1 MAYVVTAS
9 CLGDRF
15 TKCVDVCP
23 VDAFREGPQML
34 YIDPLVCIDCNACLT
49 ECPVRAIYPDSAVP
63 EPMQDYIELNARMAK
78 EYPPITES
86 LDVDDSQA
94 GKTAKASRA
103 VGPARRLAV
112 IGAGPSG
119 FYAADEMRRQLPEAT
134 VDIFE
139 RLPTPFGLVR
149 YGVAPDHPK
158 IKSVAASFDKIARSP
173 KVRFFGNVELGRDLS
188 RDELLAH
195 YDAVLYAT
203 GGSASRPLA
212 LPGAELGN
220 ILGASAFVGWY
231 NGHPDCRD
239 LQVDLSGDT
248 AVVIGMGNV
257 ALDIARILAMPV
269 AELERTDIADYAL
282 EALRQSKIREVCL
295 VARRGPVQAAFT
307 PKELRQLL
315 DTQGV
320 DILVEADDLQLDAA
334 SAAELAEPLNT
345 EARHNLSLLQ
355 EAQARPRLGDRA
367 IRFVF
372 KASPSGFAGADNRV
386 VAMQG
391 VHNSLQDNGRGSV
404 SAQAS
409 DRQFRFDASLV
420 LNATGYQGVAIAGV
434 AFDERRGVI
443 ANDNGRVLAG
453 QGEVSAKEYAAGW
466 IKRGASGVIGSNK
479 QCAVDSVGRLVAD
492 LAEAPAPLAPGQTP
506 DVLAL
511 LEARGIEFVSFDDWT
526 LLDAHECEQ
535 GEPQGRP
542 RRKVVDVAHML
553 EIIRDRRQQAD
564 QAQPATTSSIESA
577 AKNAANEQGASI
589 ASAEIKTHLRT
600 CTLCE
605 AMCGIKI
612 EYQGDKILSI
622 AGDPDDPHSHGHIC
636 PKGYAMQ
643 DLHNDPERLK
653 TPLRRVGEQ
662 WLPISWDDALEEVAN
677 RLTDIQSS
685 HGNDAVAGYWGN
697 PIAHNLG
704 ILLTMGRFRQALRTR
719 NLFSASSLDQ
729 MPHQLVSY
737 LMFGHSQL
745 FTIPDIDRT
754 DYMLMLGANPAASNG
769 SLMSAGDVL
778 GRLQA
783 ITGRGGKIVLIDPR
797 RTETALYVSEHQFI
811 QPGTDALFLLG
822 LLQVI
827 IERRLSK
834 PGRLL
839 ELSKGWEA
847 LSALLERVPLTRIA
861 EQTGI
866 AAADIERIAVEFA
879 SADKAVCYG
888 RMGVATQEF
897 GALNHWLINLL
908 NILTGNL
915 DSAGGMM
922 FSTPAVD
929 MLKTTGRGGF
939 DRYRSRVRGLPEFNR
954 ELPAVAMAEEMLQ
967 PGKGQVRA
975 FVSIAGNP
983 VLSSPNGRQLEQA
996 LEQLD
1001 FMVSVDFYLNE
1012 TTRHAHIILPPT
1024 GPFEHEQYD
1033 LIFNSFSVH
1042 DVAKYADPLFAHP
1055 PGTRSDGD
1063 IFGELSKRIER
1074 RKIAGKPLRQ
1084 RLKYLA
1090 NARLGEY
1097 FTPQRILDQGLRSG
1111 AYGNGGGLLSRLNP
1125 FARKGLS
1132 LAELK
1137 KHPHGM
1143 DLGPLKP
1150 SLPGR
1155 LFTKD
1160 KKIDLAPAIL
1170 VADLDRLC
1178 QRFGEQAAKPGLL
1191 LIGRRDLRTNNSWMH
1206 NSYRLVKGKDRCAL
1220 FLHPQDA
1227 TAHGLG
1233 NRDQARLVSAKGEL
1247 LVTVKITEDIKPGV
1261 VSLPHGW
1268 GHHRPG
1274 MRIGIAQAHPGVS
1287 INDITDEHLVDT
1299 LSGNAV
1305 LNGVPVTLQRY
1316 EGA

>member
-1 MAYVVTAS
+1 
-9 CLGDRF
+9 
-15 TKCVDVCP
+15 
-23 VDAFREGPQML
+23 
-34 YIDPLVCIDCNACLT
+34 
-49 ECPVRAIYPDSAVP
+49 
-63 EPMQDYIELNARMAK
+63 
-78 EYPPITES
+78 
-86 LDVDDSQA
+86 
-94 GKTAKASRA
+94 
-103 VGPARRLAV
+103 
-112 IGAGPSG
+112 
-119 FYAADEMRRQLPEAT
+119 
-134 VDIFE
+134 
-139 RLPTPFGLVR
+139 
-149 YGVAPDHPK
+149 
-158 IKSVAASFDKIARSP
+158 
-173 KVRFFGNVELGRDLS
+173 
-188 RDELLAH
+188 
-195 YDAVLYAT
+195 
-203 GGSASRPLA
+203 
-212 LPGAELGN
+212 
-220 ILGASAFVGWY
+220 
-231 NGHPDCRD
+231 
-239 LQVDLSGDT
+239 
-248 AVVIGMGNV
+248 
-257 ALDIARILAMPV
+257 
-269 AELERTDIADYAL
+269 
-282 EALRQSKIREVCL
+282 
-295 VARRGPVQAAFT
+295 
-307 PKELRQLL
+307 
-315 DTQGV
+315 
-320 DILVEADDLQLDAA
+320 
-334 SAAELAEPLNT
+334 
-345 EARHNLSLLQ
+345 
-355 EAQARPRLGDRA
+355 
-367 IRFVF
+367 
-372 KASPSGFAGADNRV
+372 
-386 VAMQG
+386 
-391 VHNSLQDNGRGSV
+391 
-404 SAQAS
+404 
-409 DRQFRFDASLV
+409 
-420 LNATGYQGVAIAGV
+420 
-434 AFDERRGVI
+434 
-443 ANDNGRVLAG
+443 
-453 QGEVSAKEYAAGW
+453 
-466 IKRGASGVIGSNK
+466 
-479 QCAVDSVGRLVAD
+479 
-492 LAEAPAPLAPGQTP
+492 
-506 DVLAL
+506 
-511 LEARGIEFVSFDDWT
+511 
-526 LLDAHECEQ
+526 
-535 GEPQGRP
+535 
-542 RRKVVDVAHML
+542 ML
-553 EIIRDRRQQAD
+553 EIIRARRH
-564 QAQPATTSSIESA
+564 
-577 AKNAANEQGASI
+577 AANEAQQSAAAPSPAAKAAASDEVASI
-589 ASAEIKTHLRT
+589 ASVEVKSHFRT

-643 DLHNDPERLK
+643 DLHNDPERLR
-653 TPLRRVGEQ
+653 TPLKRVGEQ
-662 WLPISWDDALEEVAN
+662 WLPISWDAALEEVAS
-677 RLTDIQSS
+677 RLTGIQSS
-685 HGNDAVAGYWGN
+685 HGKDAVAAYWGN

-704 ILLTMGRFRQALRTR
+704 ILLSMGRFRQALGTR

-797 RTETALYVSEHQFI
+797 RTETALYVSEHHFI

-827 IERRLSK
+827 IERRLGK

-839 ELSKGWEA
+839 ELAKGWEA
-847 LSALLERVPLTRIA
+847 LSALLERIPLARIA

-939 DRYRSRVRGLPEFNR
+939 DRYRSRVRALPEFNR
-954 ELPAVAMAEEMLQ
+954 ELPAVVMAEEMLQ

-996 LEQLD
+996 LEQLE

-1033 LIFNSFSVH
+1033 LIFNMFSVH
-1042 DVAKYADPLFAHP
+1042 NVAKYADPLFAHP
-1055 PGTRSDGD
+1055 PGTRSDGE

-1090 NARLGEY
+1090 NAYLGEY
-1097 FTPQRILDQGLRSG
+1097 FTPQRILDRSLRSG
-1111 AYGNGGGLLSRLNP
+1111 AYGNDGGLLSRLNP

-1137 KHPHGM
+1137 KHPHGL
-1143 DLGPLKP
+1143 DLGPLQQ

-1178 QRFGEQAAKPGLL
+1178 QRFDEQATKSGLL

-1227 TAHGLG
+1227 AAHGLG

-1247 LVTVKITEDIKPGV
+1247 RVTVKITEDIMPGV

-1274 MRIGIAQAHPGVS
+1274 MRIGIAQASPGVS
-1287 INDITDEHLVDT
+1287 MNDLTDEQLVDQ

-1305 LNGVPVTLQRY
+1305 LNGVPVTLQRFD
-1316 EGA
+1316 GV